1 MPRAVRTLL
10 LFIILALPAFAAA
23 AEKSILV
30 LGDSLSAAYGIAR
43 ERGWVALLEERL
55 KRERLDYS
63 VVNASISGDTSGG
76 GRARLKPLLERHR
89 PAVVIL
95 ELGGND
101 GLRGLPVTQMRSS
114 LGAIIRESQSAGARV
129 LLVGVKLPPNYGEV
143 YTSAFEAAYGELAKT
158 HRTALVPF
166 ILEDF
171 AGNPEYFQADR
182 LHPTEA
188 AQPLMLERV
197 WKELK
202 PLLNPPLPNR

>member
-1 MPRAVRTLL
+1 MPRAVSTLL
-10 LFIILALPAFAAA
+10 LFIVLSLPPFAAAA

-76 GRARLKPLLERHR
+76 GRARLKPLLDKHR
-89 PAVVIL
+89 PAVVVV

-101 GLRGLPVTQMRSS
+101 GLRGLPVTQMRTN
-114 LGAIIRESQSAGARV
+114 LTAIIRDAQTAGARV
-129 LLVGVKLPPNYGEV
+129 LLVGVRLPPNYGEV
-143 YTSAFEAAYGELAKT
+143 YTSAFEAAYRELAKT
-158 HRTALVPF
+158 HRVALVPF
-166 ILEDF
+166 LLEDF
-171 AGNPEYFQADR
+171 AGNPEFFLPDR
-182 LHPTEA
+182 IHPTAA

-197 WKELK
+197 WPGLK
-202 PLLNPPLPNR
+202 PLLNR

>member
-1 MPRAVRTLL
+1 
-10 LFIILALPAFAAA
+10 LFIILSLPPFTAAS

-76 GRARLKPLLERHR
+76 GRARLKPLLDKHR
-89 PAVVIL
+89 PAVVVL

-101 GLRGLPVTQMRSS
+101 GLRGLPVTQMKSS
-114 LGAIIRESQSAGARV
+114 LTAIIRESQSAGARV

-143 YTSAFEAAYGELAKT
+143 YTSAFEAAYRELAT
-158 HRTALVPF
+158 AHRIPLVPF

-171 AGNPEYFQADR
+171 AGNPAFFQPDR

-197 WKELK
+197 WKGLR
-202 PLLNPPLPNR
+202 PLLTK